1 MEVIEIVLLITG
13 LLIVIASFVIA
24 DKKAGDKESLP
35 EFNFEERK
43 KILLEEKEQLEIE
56 IEKVLEDK
64 KEEAIIKTDDE
75 LSHISNEKIMAMNE
89 FSDQVLAKIEENHK
103 EVVFLYNMLNE
114 KETEL
119 KKLMQERRTTDSRR
133 EHKVVEMESKKEERS
148 ASKLVKMQE
157 VKNKAN
163 QQAAVVKEKVKQ
175 MEAPKE
181 EEVENNND
189 KILELYKDGKSVMEI
204 SKILNQGQ
212 GEVKLVV
219 DLYQRSKSK

>member
-1 MEVIEIVLLITG
+1 MGVLEIILFITG

-24 DKKAGDKESLP
+24 DKKASENEHLPHFDLEES
-35 EFNFEERK
+35 K

-56 IEKVLEDK
+56 IEKVLEDR

-114 KETEL
+114 KEAEI
-119 KKLMQERRTTDSRR
+119 KRLMHERKPLETKR
-133 EHKVVEMESKKEERS
+133 ENKVINMESKLEEKAGINAAKIQR
-148 ASKLVKMQE
+148 
-157 VKNKAN
+157 VKNTAN
-163 QQAAVVKEKVKQ
+163 QQAAMVKEKVKQ

-181 EEVENNND
+181 EEVQNNNE

-219 DLYQRSKSK
+219 DLYQRSK